1 VAASTQW
8 HMQIQTA
15 HSYETIRLCHGS
27 AAAVVAGESR
37 MMLRGSWIRGD
48 SAEAPPERFKVL
60 PWGETKTRD
69 GALVVN
75 DEAAQTI
82 EARMKASRRDVVRID
97 REHATAFVPALKR
110 NPRDILGYGKLE
122 VVKGEGVF
130 LSSVRWT
137 PEGKEV
143 WAALPDV
150 SPSFN
155 FRKQDNLVTNLESV
169 ALCCDGEIEGLTLLS
184 ADAADSAGIY
194 LEPTDDSMK
203 ELLLQLLA
211 KAGVEVPEGATDAD
225 IQALAMKHL
234 EGGKPA
240 DKKDDESAAA
250 MSAQEAR
257 LKKLED
263 ALAARQAS
271 DDKAERE
278 ELKRKASAE
287 GKVIPLTDE
296 QIAETDVKTLSAIV
310 AGLPAG
316 QVPLEGKSGKPAG
329 ESQKAGEKVVT
340 LTAADKQMCELY
352 SLSEEDF
359 KKYAAA

>member
-1 VAASTQW
+1 MLKTPLAELRRRCKAT
-8 HMQIQTA
+8 
-15 HSYETIRLCHGS
+15 
-27 AAAVVAGESR
+27 AAAVPAGESR
-37 MMLRGSWIRGD
+37 MMLRGSWSRGD
-48 SAEAPPERFKVL
+48 AAEAPPDRFKVL

-69 GALVVN
+69 GKLVVN
-75 DEAAQTI
+75 EEAAQVM
-82 EARMKASRRDVVRID
+82 ESRMKASRRDVVRID

-122 VVKGEGVF
+122 VVPGEGVF

-155 FRKQDNLVTNLESV
+155 FRKADNLVTNLESV

-184 ADAADSAGIY
+184 ADGDAGGIY
-194 LEPTDDSMK
+194 LEPTEDSMK
-203 ELLLQLLA
+203 ELLLQLLT

-240 DKKDDESAAA
+240 DKKDDETAAA

-263 ALAARQAS
+263 AEAARQLSA
-271 DDKAERE
+271 DNAARE
-278 ELKRKASAE
+278 ELKRQASAE

-296 QIAETDVKTLSAIV
+296 QIAETEVKTLSAIV

-316 QVPLEGKSGKPAG
+316 QVPLGEGKSGKPAG
-329 ESQKAGEKVVT
+329 EGTKAGEKSVT
-340 LTAADKQMCELY
+340 LTAAEKQMCELY
-352 SLSEEDF
+352 SLTEEDF
-359 KKYAAA
+359 KKYAA